1 MPPQRFDVR
10 RLYALMLPQHNPDSA
25 KETLLFYWGNDRGV
39 AAPLDSKAGTS

>member
-1 MPPQRFDVR
+1 MPPNVSYVR
-10 RLYALMLPQHNPDSA
+10 RLYALMLPQHSPDSA